1 MTDDLI
7 QEAPIDATEAPPDEA
22 PEPENDPV
30 EDPEAETPAGVQP

>member
-1 MTDDLI
+1 MTDDLTDEP
-7 QEAPIDATEAPPDEA
+7 EAPTDEQ